1 MNGLISAGIA
11 ATLGESGLRLHGMAR
26 RTQKIEL
33 NGVTAPSQRS
43 GNGATTALPCGAEL
57 RVRIRL
63 SPAKSRANHRFLS
76 GGALFKSRRASEVRS
91 NEPELAARAPKSHE
105 IFAPAGAP
113 A

>member
-43 GNGATTALPCGAEL
+43 GNGATTALRC
-57 RVRIRL
+57 
-63 SPAKSRANHRFLS
+63 
-76 GGALFKSRRASEVRS
+76 
-91 NEPELAARAPKSHE
+91 ARN
-105 IFAPAGAP
+105 
-113 A
+113 